1 MARLNF
7 ILPRLSEVRSH
18 LSFHGELSILTL
30 LELFFNYF
38 CSPYTAPYTCD
49 TKIVYICLQTKLQ
62 LGFSQLLL
70 ELSAKRIWK
79 RLCGRREKSLM
90 TIRTEGAAIV
100 NSVLHLICTAVESVL
115 MAESCRVCLY
125 VQKHGSSHESPVKI
139 LINFKIDDT

>member
-1 MARLNF
+1 
-7 ILPRLSEVRSH
+7 
-18 LSFHGELSILTL
+18 
-30 LELFFNYF
+30 
-38 CSPYTAPYTCD
+38 
-49 TKIVYICLQTKLQ
+49 
-62 LGFSQLLL
+62 
-70 ELSAKRIWK
+70 
-79 RLCGRREKSLM
+79 M